1 MRKVQVFDR
10 TILVTVSFMFLLP
23 FFFGSACSDHPSS
36 LPLRRFF
43 LAACDVPSLEDKF
56 NVDQYSDL
64 VTVTKPVIYIS
75 IGEIINTHT
84 VRDCEVSLIPSCM
97 IYFHDSLGCFFVL
110 FFILQLLLDHQ
121 DAIAP
126 EHNDPIHEL
135 LEDLGEVPTIESL
148 IGESLR
154 GEK

>member
-1 MRKVQVFDR
+1 M
-10 TILVTVSFMFLLP
+10 T
-23 FFFGSACSDHPSS
+23 SS
-36 LPLRRFF
+36 LCLCHRRFF
-43 LAACDVPSLEDKF
+43 LTACEVPSLEDKF

-84 VRDCEVSLIPSCM
+84 VSLN
-97 IYFHDSLGCFFVL
+97 HLFFVSYL
-110 FFILQLLLDHQ
+110 PASFSSLPNVQSAKTQIQYFVVAVAQLLLDHQ

-135 LEDLGEVPTIESL
+135 LEDLGEVPTVESL
-148 IGESLR
+148 IGELD
-154 GEK
+154 GWIFIHF